1 MTTSEGLVVWTALV
15 YLALGIPSGLVF
27 VLLLAPRL
35 DPGARAGSI
44 LFRVVVLPAAVLLW
58 PLVIGRAIVAF
69 RERSGHARP
78 S

>member
-15 YLALGIPSGLVF
+15 YLALGIPAGLVF

-44 LFRVVVLPAAVLLW
+44 LFRLIVLPAAVLLW
-58 PLVIGRAIVAF
+58 PLVIGRSIVAF
-69 RERSGHARP
+69 RDRSSLARP
-78 S
+78 T